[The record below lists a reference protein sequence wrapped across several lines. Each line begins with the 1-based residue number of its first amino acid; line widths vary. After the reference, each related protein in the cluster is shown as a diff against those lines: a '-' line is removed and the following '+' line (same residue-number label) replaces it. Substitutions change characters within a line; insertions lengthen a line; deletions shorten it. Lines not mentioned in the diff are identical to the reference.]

1 MNFIFAK
8 RVKTKIF
15 KKRFKNIFIYYF
27 LFIFISPLFLL
38 NKNLLASENNLKI
51 VGVVDNAL
59 PCSDFNDS
67 SYIGL
72 SLDFWREV
80 AEKANIHYTTRTINS
95 FNEGIN
101 EAEKGN
107 VDLLVSCFDITTS
120 RLRRI
125 EYTIPYR
132 QENNAFL
139 SRKKDFLGQLV
150 LLNILRNKVL
160 IYSLALLA
168 ILSLICSLIVYR
180 WDNGRFDFLNFTAP
194 RREKLIR
201 SWTIFMVGVWTPLFR
216 SSMTK
221 EMMLILIFSFLRLA
235 IVSTLLGTAASEI
248 FITKKPIEINKIG
261 NEQIVNLLYEGVG
274 VPKGTAQDTWF
285 SEKIASLKNFDTNKI
300 KLVKTEKGEEGL
312 LELLLNGDVNHI
324 FGEKSNLKN
333 IKKAILNSSDFYIS
347 IEDPIKYNQGFVFGK
362 NLDKKNKQ
370 SINVAI
376 SELLGKGRHIF
387 AEKKW
392 ND

>member
-1 MNFIFAK
+1 MNFIFAN
-8 RVKTKIF
+8 RFKTKIF
-15 KKRFKNIFIYYF
+15 KKKFKNIFIYYF

-168 ILSLICSLIVYR
+168 ILSLICSLIVYKY
-180 WDNGRFDFLNFTAP
+180 NGRFDFLNFTAP

-362 NLDKKNKQ
+362 NLDKKSKQ

>member
-1 MNFIFAK
+1 
-8 RVKTKIF
+8 
-15 KKRFKNIFIYYF
+15 
-27 LFIFISPLFLL
+27 
-38 NKNLLASENNLKI
+38 
-51 VGVVDNAL
+51 
-59 PCSDFNDS
+59 
-67 SYIGL
+67 
-72 SLDFWREV
+72 
-80 AEKANIHYTTRTINS
+80 
-95 FNEGIN
+95 
-101 EAEKGN
+101 
-107 VDLLVSCFDITTS
+107 
-120 RLRRI
+120 
-125 EYTIPYR
+125 
-132 QENNAFL
+132 
-139 SRKKDFLGQLV
+139 
-150 LLNILRNKVL
+150 
-160 IYSLALLA
+160 
-168 ILSLICSLIVYR
+168 
-180 WDNGRFDFLNFTAP
+180 
-194 RREKLIR
+194 
-201 SWTIFMVGVWTPLFR
+201 MVGVWTPLFR

-362 NLDKKNKQ
+362 NLDKKSKQ

>member
-1 MNFIFAK
+1 MKTFFSN
-8 RVKTKIF
+8 RSKTKVLRKKF
-15 KKRFKNIFIYYF
+15 KDIFIYYF
-27 LFIFISPLFLL
+27 LFIFISPLFFM
-38 NKNLLASENNLKI
+38 NKKLLASDINLKI
-51 VGVVDNAL
+51 VGIVDNAL

-67 SYIGL
+67 TYVGL

-80 AEKANIHYTTRTINS
+80 AEKAGIHYTTRTINS

-101 EAEKGN
+101 QAEKGN

-120 RLRRI
+120 RLKRI

-139 SRKKDFLGQLV
+139 SRKKGFFSQLV
-150 LLNILRNKVL
+150 ILNILRNKVL
-160 IYSLALLA
+160 IYSLALLT
-168 ILSLICSLIVYR
+168 ILSLVCSLIVYK
-180 WDNGRFDFLNFTAP
+180 WDNGRFDFLNFTAL

-201 SWTIFMVGVWTPLFR
+201 SWTIFMVGVWTPMFR

-221 EMMLILIFSFLRLA
+221 GMMLVLIFSFLRLA

-261 NEQIVNLLYEGVG
+261 NEQIANLLYEGVG

-285 SEKIASLKNFDTNKI
+285 SEKIASLKNYDTNKI
-300 KLVKTEKGEEGL
+300 KLVKTERGEEGL
-312 LELLLNGDVNHI
+312 LELLFNRDVNHI

-347 IEDPIKYNQGFVFGK
+347 IEDPIKYSQGFVFGK
-362 NLDKKNKQ
+362 NLDKKSKQ
-370 SINVAI
+370 AINVAI

>member
-1 MNFIFAK
+1 MNLFFAN
-8 RVKTKIF
+8 RFKTKIF
-15 KKRFKNIFIYYF
+15 RKKIKNLFINYF
-27 LFIFISPLFLL
+27 LFIFISPLFLI

-120 RLRRI
+120 RLRRV

-132 QENNAFL
+132 KENNAFL

-168 ILSLICSLIVYR
+168 ILSLICSLIVYK

-201 SWTIFMVGVWTPLFR
+201 SWTIFMVGVWSPMFR
-216 SSMTK
+216 TSMTK
-221 EMMLILIFSFLRLA
+221 EMMLILIFSFSRLA
-235 IVSTLLGTAASEI
+235 IISTLLGTAASEI

-285 SEKIASLKNFDTNKI
+285 SEKIASLKNFDTKKI
-300 KLVKTEKGEEGL
+300 KLVKTERGEEGL
-312 LELLLNGDVNHI
+312 LELLLNRDVNHI

-362 NLDKKNKQ
+362 NLDKKSKQ

>member
-1 MNFIFAK
+1 MNFIFAN
-8 RVKTKIF
+8 RFRTKIF
-15 KKRFKNIFIYYF
+15 RKKFKNIFIYYF
-27 LFIFISPLFLL
+27 LFVFISPLFLL
-38 NKNLLASENNLKI
+38 NKNLFASENNLKI
-51 VGVVDNAL
+51 IGVVDNAL

-80 AEKANIHYTTRTINS
+80 AEKANIHYTTKTINS

-139 SRKKDFLGQLV
+139 SRKKDFFGQLV
-150 LLNILRNKVL
+150 LFNILRNKVL

-168 ILSLICSLIVYR
+168 LLSLICSLMVYK
-180 WDNGRFDFLNFTAP
+180 WDNGRFDFLNFDAP
-194 RREKLIR
+194 RREKLIH
-201 SWTIFMVGVWTPLFR
+201 SWIIFMVGVWTPLFR

-300 KLVKTEKGEEGL
+300 KFVKTERGEEGL

-362 NLDKKNKQ
+362 NLDKKSKQ

>member
-1 MNFIFAK
+1 M
-8 RVKTKIF
+8 
-15 KKRFKNIFIYYF
+15 
-27 LFIFISPLFLL
+27 
-38 NKNLLASENNLKI
+38 
-51 VGVVDNAL
+51 
-59 PCSDFNDS
+59 
-67 SYIGL
+67 
-72 SLDFWREV
+72 
-80 AEKANIHYTTRTINS
+80 
-95 FNEGIN
+95 
-101 EAEKGN
+101 
-107 VDLLVSCFDITTS
+107 VSCFDITTS

-168 ILSLICSLIVYR
+168 ILSLICSLIVYK

-362 NLDKKNKQ
+362 NLDKKSKQ

>member
-1 MNFIFAK
+1 MNFNFAD
-8 RVKTKIF
+8 RFKTKTF
-15 KKRFKNIFIYYF
+15 MKKFKNIFIYYF

-80 AEKANIHYTTRTINS
+80 AEKANIHYTTKTINS

-120 RLRRI
+120 RLRRV

-132 QENNAFL
+132 KENNAFL
-139 SRKKDFLGQLV
+139 SRRKDFPGQLV

-168 ILSLICSLIVYR
+168 ILSLICSLMIYK

-201 SWTIFMVGVWTPLFR
+201 SWTIFMVGVWGPMFR
-216 SSMTK
+216 SSMPK
-221 EMMLILIFSFLRLA
+221 EMILILIFSFLRLA

-362 NLDKKNKQ
+362 NLDKKSKQ

-376 SELLGKGRHIF
+376 SELIGKGRHIF

>member
-1 MNFIFAK
+1 MKKFKIND
-8 RVKTKIF
+8 VKE
-15 KKRFKNIFIYYF
+15 YS
-27 LFIFISPLFLL
+27 LFFWLI
-38 NKNLLASENNLKI
+38 LLAIFGLIVLSIYSENNLKI

-168 ILSLICSLIVYR
+168 ILSLICSLIVYK

-362 NLDKKNKQ
+362 NLDKKSKQ

>member
-1 MNFIFAK
+1 MNFNFAN

-15 KKRFKNIFIYYF
+15 KKKFKNIFIYYF

-80 AEKANIHYTTRTINS
+80 AEKANIHYTTKTINS

-168 ILSLICSLIVYR
+168 IFSLICSLIVYK

-300 KLVKTEKGEEGL
+300 KLVKTEKGEGGL
-312 LELLLNGDVNHI
+312 LEFLLN
-324 FGEKSNLKN
+324 
-333 IKKAILNSSDFYIS
+333 
-347 IEDPIKYNQGFVFGK
+347 
-362 NLDKKNKQ
+362 
-370 SINVAI
+370 
-376 SELLGKGRHIF
+376 
-387 AEKKW
+387 
-392 ND
+392 